1 MGNDQLVLSLDAGT
15 TSVRCIVF
23 DGKGEV
29 RHVEQKEFMQ
39 YFPNPGWVEQN
50 PEELLDAQVDVL
62 RDAVDAARK
71 MTGTIACVGITNQRE
86 TTIVWDKRTG
96 EPVYN
101 AIVWQCR
108 RTTPYIQKLAE
119 LGLVDAIHARTGLV
133 PDAYFSATKIAW
145 ILDNVPAARELAEQ
159 GSLLF
164 GTVDTWLIWNLT
176 GRRVHAT
183 DPTNASRT
191 MLYNIHELDW
201 DEELLGLLDI
211 PRSMLPEVRPSSGD
225 FGTLVLDGEDTG
237 IPITGVA
244 GDQQSALFGQC
255 CFAPGQAKSTY
266 GTGCFL
272 LMNIGDKPRLS
283 GTGLLT
289 TVAASAD
296 GNPVYALEGSAFVC
310 GQLIGWLIDL
320 GLIEDARSSSEV
332 ARSVEDSGGVRV
344 VPAFAGLGTPYWDQ
358 DARGS
363 IYGITRGTTKAHI
376 VRAALE
382 GLAFQVYDILSAM
395 EDDAEMSLSRLNVD
409 GGASLNDFL
418 MQFQADV
425 LGVTIERPAS
435 PEATALGAA
444 YLAGLAA
451 GVWEDTAELESL
463 RGASTTYVPSKGTN
477 QVEHLIAGWR
487 DAIARTITRK

>member
-1 MGNDQLVLSLDAGT
+1 MGNDQLVISLDSGT
-15 TSVRCIVF
+15 TSVRSIVF

-29 RHVEQKEFMQ
+29 RHVAQKEFMQ
-39 YFPNPGWVEQN
+39 YYPQPGWVEQN
-50 PEELLDAQVDVL
+50 PEELLAAQVDVL
-62 RDAVDAARK
+62 RDALEMAGK
-71 MTGTIACVGITNQRE
+71 MTGTVTCAGITNQRE
-86 TTIVWDKRTG
+86 TTIVWDKHTG

-108 RTTPYIQKLAE
+108 RTAPYIEKLVE
-119 LGLVDAIHARTGLV
+119 LGLIEAIHGRTGLV
-133 PDAYFSATKIAW
+133 PDAYFSATKVAW
-145 ILDNVPAARELAEQ
+145 ILDNVPSARELAEQ
-159 GSLLF
+159 GDLLF

-201 DEELLGLLDI
+201 DDELLELFSI

-225 FGTLVLDGEDTG
+225 FGSIVLDGQDTG
-237 IPITGVA
+237 VPITGVV

-283 GTGLLT
+283 GNGLLT
-289 TVAASAD
+289 TVAASPD
-296 GNPVYALEGSAFVC
+296 GKPVYALEGSAFVC

-358 DARGS
+358 DARGA

-382 GLAFQVYDILSAM
+382 GLAFQVFDILSAM

-444 YLAGLAA
+444 YLAGLAS
-451 GVWEDTAELESL
+451 GVWADIAELEQL
-463 RGASTTYVPSKGTN
+463 RGASTTYTPLRGTN
-477 QVEHLIAGWR
+477 QVEHLVAGWR
-487 DAIARTITRK
+487 DAIARTITRQ